1 MSFQIFKTLAVKCLV
16 LIAWCL
22 VLSGIFIPTAAESTD
37 SLIKRI
43 NSITDQRLLLSE
55 YKKLVNL
62 NLSKPDPN
70 SLEIARKYTDLARK
84 YGSDLD
90 LADAHHC
97 EGLIN
102 KVNENWISA
111 LASFLAEQ
119 ALREKLSDSLGLA
132 YTFYYLG
139 DCNKAMFDPVP
150 ADEYLDKAFL
160 LFEKIKDTAGLAKTL
175 NRKAAVNIDSRNPAR
190 LETGYSQVIA
200 SNNLAEKIA
209 DYDLQVNNLLLMGS
223 YFTLTN
229 RTDQALT
236 ILDSAKTLLAKAK
249 EKFHL
254 ALILSNI
261 AVAHNK
267 AGKYEE
273 ALVYGKMGYKD
284 AIQSGNKVYQWL
296 TAWNIF
302 ESYNFLKIEDSLYK
316 YQAKSLLARLQ
327 VIDEIRN
334 KQKISLER
342 RFMKEKYELDLQSH
356 KKQSRLILVIFL
368 ISLLSAVTMIALILI
383 RNKRLHRMNT
393 LLAEQNRIIE
403 QQKIELTQLTRQ
415 KDKFYS
421 IIAHDLRSPFN
432 SILGFSEILTE
443 ELAEI
448 GNPRLFK
455 MAENLNQSAVKVF
468 HLLENLLEW
477 SKLQENTLNADPSNL
492 PLLVLIKE
500 ILPAIND
507 LAVRKEIRLT
517 IDVKDSL
524 YVFADKRMLSSV
536 LSNLVWNALK
546 FTPKKGNII
555 ISASRVSD
563 KMIAI
568 QVKDSGIGMSANM
581 VGSLFEFHASNN
593 RPGTEGEPSSGLGL
607 MISKEF
613 VEQNGGRISVES
625 EEGIGSIFTVTVP
638 SN

>member
-132 YTFYYLG
+132 YTYYYLG